1 MLFTCLKFT
10 SVNVRRE
17 PKTRQWKST
26 FRSVDTGDLIT
37 QGVNRKKYGAW
48 KPKTKR
54 HSYHNKQSPES
65 LVLCSALVYVQPF
78 SFLWTTKISNACSV
92 VSYTETHEGL
102 KRVTLICLLCLI
114 LVIIHFRK

>member
-26 FRSVDTGDLIT
+26 LKSVDTGDLIT

-54 HSYHNKQSPES
+54 HSYYDKQGPES

-78 SFLWTTKISNACSV
+78 F
-92 VSYTETHEGL
+92 GQL
-102 KRVTLICLLCLI
+102 KN
-114 LVIIHFRK
+114 K

>member
-26 FRSVDTGDLIT
+26 IRSVDTGDLIT

-54 HSYHNKQSPES
+54 HSYHDKQSPES
-65 LVLCSALVYVQPF
+65 LVLCSALVCVQPF
-78 SFLWTTKISNACSV
+78 F
-92 VSYTETHEGL
+92 GQL
-102 KRVTLICLLCLI
+102 K
-114 LVIIHFRK
+114 